1 MHATLTTA
9 KIQRIQSLA
18 AELDAL
24 GKTALE
30 KALEAGT
37 LLIECKADLAHG
49 EWLPWLEENFTFTDR
64 TARRWMKLVDDMQS
78 GKLKSDTVS
87 NLADAY
93 RITTETREIKP
104 NPCPFEMPQ
113 LNQRLI
119 LFSPMHDCAAIEPM
133 DETYVQ
139 VTYTEPGIDLSLFDD
154 GRELRIATI
163 AGTKRGIHKDHAW
176 LFLIENSNADWK
188 NASAACVPWKAP
200 DMTQTTR
207 NQNLYGDCVLWMD
220 ECFSLETLEQGGL
233 KG

>member
-1 MHATLTTA
+1 MSATLTTA

-18 AELDAL
+18 EELDAL

-49 EWLPWLEENFTFTDR
+49 EWLPWLEKNFTFTDR
-64 TARRWMKLVDDMQS
+64 TARRWMKLADDMQS

-87 NLADAY
+87 NLAEAY

-104 NPCPFEMPQ
+104 NPCPFEMPE

-119 LFSPMHDCAAIEPM
+119 LLSPMHDCAAIEPM
-133 DETYVQ
+133 NETYVQ
-139 VTYTEPGIDLSLFDD
+139 VTYTEPGIDPSLFD
-154 GRELRIATI
+154 GREIRIATI

-176 LFLIENSNADWK
+176 QLLIKNSNADWK

-207 NQNLYGDCVLWMD
+207 NLNLHDVGWMD
-220 ECFSLETLEQGGL
+220 ECFSLETLTNQNQ
-233 KG
+233 